1 MPSWLILALALALA
15 GPSALT
21 ALRAPT
27 ILVWKTALLVGE
39 FGHFLWL
46 LSLLLAVLAWH
57 LDAVGPVANF
67 ARWLTLPFCLGSGLL
82 LLKPVLQ
89 ARQVAR
95 KLPDR
100 LRRAFGPVALDRA
113 PFSLT
118 GLRPAS
124 GPPVTV
130 STRVYTRP
138 GTPDELSLD
147 FYAAVRTD
155 GRPAPCVVLIHGGG
169 WFSGGRTE
177 LAGLDRWLARRGYAV
192 AAIDYRLAPQHHWPD
207 PADDVGAAITWL
219 RGHADELGLDPQRF
233 VLLGRSAGGQI
244 ATAFAYS
251 RSDPVVRGVVSFYGP
266 QDLRFF
272 WKLSRRELCASISA
286 ARPTRRP
293 RRSAPPPATC
303 WPRRPPRPR
312 CWFTA
317 PSTSWCRPAKASGCR
332 PASTSSVCPT
342 PSSCCPGA
350 GTPLI
355 TTSAARAASSR
366 PTPWSGFSP
375 QSQSENNP
383 ELEAA
388 TSPNWRRGRRA
399 AFRPPLEGVR

>member
-57 LDAVGPVANF
+57 LDAGGPVANF

-272 WKLSRRELCASISA
+272 WKLSRRVDPVLAPEIVREYLGGPPDEAPA
-286 ARPTRRP
+286 AVG
-293 RRSAPPPATC
+293 S
-303 WPRRPPRPR
+303 
-312 CWFTA
+312 
-317 PSTSWCRPAKASGCR
+317 ASGYLL
-332 PASTSSVCPT
+332 AT
-342 PSSCCPGA
+342 P
-350 GTPLI
+350 
-355 TTSAARAASSR
+355 
-366 PTPWSGFSP
+366 
-375 QSQSENNP
+375 
-383 ELEAA
+383 
-388 TSPNWRRGRRA
+388 TSPPTLLVHGSLDILVSPRESERLQARLDQLGVPNALVLLPWGGHAFDYNLGGPGGQLATYALEWFLA
-399 AFRPPLEGVR
+399 AVTK